1 MEISGISTSSTWS
14 YTDSTTT
21 SSSSSLTD
29 DQKTTLES
37 ILANYDLENME
48 GDDIDSLMEE
58 IKDSGIEMNEE
69 TEEILADAGLEKP
82 DDMPP
87 PGDMPPPDEVDSTT
101 ETEEADAT
109 DATTASST
117 EEEEEIDEDLL
128 DLIEQYQNG
137 SITEEEFLQQA
148 ATYGASGSAGSIVN
162 QYA

>member
-14 YTDSTTT
+14 YTGST
-21 SSSSSLTD
+21 SSASSTLTD
-29 DQKTTLES
+29 EQKTTLES

-69 TEEILADAGLEKP
+69 TEEILAEAGLEKP

-109 DATTASST
+109 DVAATSST
-117 EEEEEIDEDLL
+117 EEDEEIDEDLL

-148 ATYGASGSAGSIVN
+148 ATYGATGSAGSIVN